1 MYKKKIK
8 LTEILLVYEGG
19 ETSIVFYPGMV
30 SGRLF
35 LKQARVDRRVLIL
48 RKEDS
53 RYITAMACL
62 PGLISATALAY
73 KSMTL
78 EVDVFSLIDIS
89 KQSVME
95 EIPGEQESNNFTGT

>member
-19 ETSIVFYPGMV
+19 ETAIVFYPGMV

-35 LKQARVDRRVLIL
+35 LKQVRVDRRLLIL

-53 RYITAMACL
+53 RYIPAMACL
-62 PGLISATALAY
+62 PGLISATALSY

-78 EVDVFSLIDIS
+78 EVDVFRLIGIS

-95 EIPGEQESNNFTGT
+95 EIPHGQGDTFARD